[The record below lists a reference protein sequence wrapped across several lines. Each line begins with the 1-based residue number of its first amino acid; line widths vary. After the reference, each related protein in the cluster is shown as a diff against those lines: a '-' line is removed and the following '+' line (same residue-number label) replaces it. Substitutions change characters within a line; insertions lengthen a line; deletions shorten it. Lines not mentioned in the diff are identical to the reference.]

1 MSDFIKLKIDN
12 HFQNVS
18 VLKLY
23 WELYFNSNQ
32 QFSKTQMAR
41 IKVAF
46 RENQNIIDEMRK
58 SNLDAYTEEDW
69 SNFYTS

>member
-1 MSDFIKLKIDN
+1 MSEFIKLKIDN

-41 IKVAF
+41 IQVAF
-46 RENQNIIDEMRK
+46 RENQDIIDEMRK